1 MTASSASTA
10 STSAFTSTPAGGERC
25 APRADCVADSAGA
38 VTFTWVG
45 SAADGEA
52 LVLRRRGAGS
62 GPDDTVR
69 LPLIAGGDDRVHAVL
84 SATVELAEGHWDAY
98 LGDGT
103 AVEAGIR
110 DLRALIDRVPQTGRV
125 TVRLPHPTAD
135 GRLAVR
141 SWERDPHAEAGDIAV
156 EPGAFTVEC
165 VLYGARNG
173 GGASVE
179 ARLGDRVHRFA
190 ATGQGER
197 FSFTVPY
204 SALVEDPAAPV
215 GKQQLWTLWL
225 CPAAEAEGAA
235 AVRISRLLDDVWDR
249 KDVFV
254 YPAHEAAGYRAAPC
268 YTAANDLCVQL
279 TPA

>member
-10 STSAFTSTPAGGERC
+10 STSTSTPAGGERC

-38 VTFTWVG
+38 VTFTWAG
-45 SAADGEA
+45 GAADGEA
-52 LVLRRRGAGS
+52 LVLRRRGAGT

-69 LPLIAGGDDRVHAVL
+69 LPLVARADDQLHAVL
-84 SATVELAEGHWDAY
+84 PGTVELAEGHWDAY
-98 LGDGT
+98 LDDGT

-141 SWERDPHAEAGDIAV
+141 SWVREPHAEAGDIAV
-156 EPGAFTVEC
+156 EQGAFAVEC
-165 VLYGARNG
+165 VLYGARIDE
-173 GGASVE
+173 GASVE
-179 ARLGDRVHRFA
+179 ARLGDRAHRFP
-190 ATGQGER
+190 ATGEGER

-204 SALVEDPAAPV
+204 SALVEGPAAPV

-225 CPAAEAEGAA
+225 CPAAEAEDAV